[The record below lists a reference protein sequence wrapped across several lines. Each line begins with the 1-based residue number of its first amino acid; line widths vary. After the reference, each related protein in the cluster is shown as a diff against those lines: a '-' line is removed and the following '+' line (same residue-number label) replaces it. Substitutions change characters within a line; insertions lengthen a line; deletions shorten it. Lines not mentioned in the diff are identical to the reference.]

1 MMPGQTLTAGPA
13 PAAARRQ
20 SILFVEDDRRL
31 CSFLCRYFG
40 SEGYGTEAVHDGAE
54 MWRALRRGARDL
66 VVLDL
71 GLPGTE
77 DGYSLARALKT
88 QGDVGILIL
97 SARHEAVDRIVGLE
111 IGADDYL
118 CKPFEPRELLARVRA
133 VLRRIGPA
141 ETPHP
146 SAQPR
151 RRLRFDGWELDF
163 DARTLCDAGGRPQR
177 LTSQEF
183 NLLAIL
189 AERPGRVLSRDQL
202 LDLTANRH
210 WSPLDR
216 SVDVMIG
223 KLRRKIGD
231 AGPDHR
237 RIRTL
242 RGAGYMF
249 VPPG

>member
-97 SARHEAVDRIVGLE
+97 SAR
-111 IGADDYL
+111 
-118 CKPFEPRELLARVRA
+118 
-133 VLRRIGPA
+133 
-141 ETPHP
+141 
-146 SAQPR
+146 PR
-151 RRLRFDGWELDF
+151 RRTPRRSPAAASGS
-163 DARTLCDAGGRPQR
+163 TGGSW
-177 LTSQEF
+177 TSM
-183 NLLAIL
+183 
-189 AERPGRVLSRDQL
+189 PGRCA
-202 LDLTANRH
+202 TPAAG
-210 WSPLDR
+210 R
-216 SVDVMIG
+216 SG
-223 KLRRKIGD
+223 
-231 AGPDHR
+231 
-237 RIRTL
+237 
-242 RGAGYMF
+242 
-249 VPPG
+249 